1 MFVKQNREHVAFEY
15 KQALSNFYQLR
26 KEAWKHFNSTE
37 SETVK
42 TNLYSV
48 IADINTSIQNMLSV
62 GDMIAQEVIAES
74 GAVAEEARQAL
85 EELDKLEQQEEAAT
99 EAIEK
104 EQEEQGAASPNE
116 E

>member
-15 KQALSNFYQLR
+15 K
-26 KEAWKHFNSTE
+26 
-37 SETVK
+37 
-42 TNLYSV
+42 
-48 IADINTSIQNMLSV
+48 LSV